1 MFVTDQHMLQMQL
14 PDPELPNL
22 ACVAATEQKVV
33 HGLDFL
39 VTEDTGVRL
48 LQAMPKA
55 PVSSLAPA
63 MHYKPDCVQ
72 IPKFLRKNSCS
83 SFVVI

>member
-63 MHYKPDCVQ
+63 MYKPDCVQ